1 MTQTLRS
8 CVHLVAAT
16 APAAAALVT
25 RRRVIVVTLA
35 LAALGVLPQTARAQ
49 RVHDRPAWPASGT
62 PPLILAVGMTPA
74 GLSRGMPRMLVNQPP
89 IVTQASRLRSM
100 AARGRHSGRTGA
112 IVGALAGAAVGDL
125 VLYSVCD
132 RPSCFPPRGT
142 EATALVAY
150 VAAGAGVGYLVGS
163 SFGGSRP

>member
-1 MTQTLRS
+1 MTQTLRWW
-8 CVHLVAAT
+8 VHLVATT

-25 RRRVIVVTLA
+25 RRRALVVTLA

-49 RVHDRPAWPASGT
+49 QVHDRPAWPVSGT
-62 PPLILAVGMTPA
+62 PPLVLAVGMTPA
-74 GLSRGMPRMLVNQPP
+74 ELSRGIPRMLVNQPP
-89 IVTQASRLRSM
+89 IVTRASRLRSM
-100 AARGRHSGRTGA
+100 AARGGHSGRSGA
-112 IVGALAGAAVGDL
+112 ILGAVVGAAVGGF